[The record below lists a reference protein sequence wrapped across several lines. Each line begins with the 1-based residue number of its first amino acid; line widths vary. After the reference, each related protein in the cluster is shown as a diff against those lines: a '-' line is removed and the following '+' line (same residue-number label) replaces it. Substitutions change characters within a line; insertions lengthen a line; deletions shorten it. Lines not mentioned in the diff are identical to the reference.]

1 MTLPLFQA
9 QALGHRYDETV
20 ILEHLDFT
28 IQGGEIVGIL
38 GPNGAGKTTLLRIL
52 GGLLKPTSGKILFEG
67 TRISQWS
74 RTRLAGRIA
83 FLAQQT
89 SITFPFTAREIV
101 LMGRLPHQGGAFFES
116 SEDHRIVD
124 QSLAVTGCSFLADRF
139 FNDLSGGEQQLVALA
154 SALAQEPDVLLLDE
168 PTVYLDLHHRL
179 QIFGILK
186 DLHRDKGCTLVIVTH
201 DLNLAEAFCSRLLL
215 LNHGNLVADLDNSR
229 REEPGGGSLTPELI
243 ANLYNVEASALE
255 GEKGAERIILSFGS

>member
-1 MTLPLFQA
+1 MTFPLFQA
-9 QALGHRYDETV
+9 QALGHHYAEAA
-20 ILEHLDFT
+20 ILEHLDFE
-28 IQGGEIVGIL
+28 IQAGEIVGIL
-38 GPNGAGKTTLLRIL
+38 GPNGAGKTTLLRIM
-52 GGLLKPTSGKILFEG
+52 GGLLKPASGKLLFEG
-67 TRISQWS
+67 ERISLWN

-101 LMGRLPHQGGAFFES
+101 LMGRLPHQGGTFFES
-116 SEDHRIVD
+116 AEDHRIVD
-124 QSLAVTGCSFLADRF
+124 QALTLTGCSDLAGRF

-168 PTVYLDLHHRL
+168 PTVYLDLRHRL

-186 DLHRDKGCTLVIVTH
+186 DLHRAKGCTLVMVTH

-215 LNHGNLVADLDNSR
+215 LNKGSLVADLDNSR
-229 REEPGGGSLTPELI
+229 PRDEGGCALTSELI
-243 ANLYNVEASALE
+243 ASLYGVNASALA
-255 GEKGAERIILSFGS
+255 GEKGAERIVLSFGN